1 MAISLRLDTRR
12 RTVVATATRLPRY
25 ARNDIRGQSKDSAAH
40 AYPLYST
47 TNVRCRLTCT
57 HFTPPPTG
65 AAGSLVPA
73 LICHCEERPLIP
85 SSSRD
90 VAISLR
96 LDTRRRTVV
105 ARRRDCRA
113 TLAMTLG
120 DNRKTLR
127 LTRTHFT
134 PLPTGAAGSLVPALI
149 CHCEERSEVAI
160 SLRLDT
166 RRRTVVATATRL
178 PRYARNDI
186 RGQSKDSAA
195 HTYPL
200 YFTTNGHCRL
210 TCTHFTP
217 PPTGAAGSLVPALIC
232 HCEER
237 PLIPSSSRD
246 VAISLRLANQR
257 RYRDEIATLR
267 SQ

>member
-1 MAISLRLDTRR
+1 MAISLRLDTGR

-96 LDTRRRTVV
+96 LDTRRRT
-105 ARRRDCRA
+105 A
-113 TLAMTLG
+113 
-120 DNRKTLR
+120 
-127 LTRTHFT
+127 
-134 PLPTGAAGSLVPALI
+134 
-149 CHCEERSEVAI
+149 
-160 SLRLDT
+160 
-166 RRRTVVATATRL
+166 VATATRL

-195 HTYPL
+195 HAYPL
-200 YFTTNGHCRL
+200 YFTTNGRCRL
-210 TCTHFTP
+210 TCTRFD
-217 PPTGAAGSLVPALIC
+217 L
-232 HCEER
+232 
-237 PLIPSSSRD
+237 
-246 VAISLRLANQR
+246 SLRGAPAHPELVEGRGNLVEVGHTSANR
-257 RYRDEIATLR
+257 RCYGDEIAALR